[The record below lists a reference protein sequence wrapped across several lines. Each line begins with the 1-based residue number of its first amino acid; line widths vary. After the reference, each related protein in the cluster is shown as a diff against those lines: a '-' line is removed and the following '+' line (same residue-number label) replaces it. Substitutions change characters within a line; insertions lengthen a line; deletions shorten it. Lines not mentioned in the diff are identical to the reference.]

1 MRPVSILGL
10 YHLMFKRRSACAL
23 ALLLGAA
30 VLGLAR
36 PATAKSAIVVSTIR
50 PINSLV
56 SALMQGVGQPSTL
69 IPSDESPAFFLLH
82 DQDEKALRQVDLI
95 VWVGPSLET
104 ALARTFA
111 DPEVG
116 ARIVELSD
124 TGGLLTFPPRHGGE
138 WDQPPA
144 NRRPPGE
151 GGGPAGADGH
161 LWLDADNAKLMVG
174 RIASALSDVDFTNA
188 ETYRVN
194 AAELRKKIDAMDR
207 ELTQTLAPLHDRPF
221 LLLHD
226 DFQYF
231 EARYGLQGMGSIN
244 IDSSTMTP
252 DSIKAVVDKIKRLH
266 ATCVIGDAASDN
278 DELRAIAD
286 AAQIKTVRIDIY
298 GGDQKEGPDLY
309 FNTMKEIAA
318 GFAECLAQ

>member
-1 MRPVSILGL
+1 MDTRLFMNERKAGRV
-10 YHLMFKRRSACAL
+10 L
-23 ALLLGAA
+23 ALIILIVAGAI
-30 VLGLAR
+30 LAA
-36 PATAKSAIVVSTIR
+36 PARAKSAIVVTTIR

-56 SALMQGVGQPSTL
+56 AALMKGVGQPTTL
-69 IPSDESPAFFLLH
+69 IPSDEAPGYFLLH
-82 DQDEKALRQVDLI
+82 DQDETALRQVDLI

-104 ALARTFA
+104 ALARALA

-116 ARIVELSD
+116 ARIVELGD
-124 TGGLLTFPPRHGGE
+124 TDGLLTFPPRHGGE
-138 WDQPPA
+138 WDQPPPPA
-144 NRRPPGE
+144 SRRPPGE
-151 GGGPAGADGH
+151 GGGPLGADGH

-194 AAELRKKIDAMDR
+194 AADLRKRLDAMDR
-207 ELTQTLAPLHDRPF
+207 ELSQTLAPLRGQPF

-231 EARYGLQGMGSIN
+231 EARYGLQGVGSIN
-244 IDSSTMTP
+244 LDASTMTP
-252 DSIKAVVDKIKRLH
+252 DQMKAVVDKINRLH
-266 ATCVIGDAASDN
+266 VTCVIGDATSDS

-286 AAQIKTVRIDIY
+286 AAQVKTVRIDIY

-309 FNTMKEIAA
+309 FDTMKEIAA
-318 GFAECLAQ
+318 GFSECLAPAP

>member
-1 MRPVSILGL
+1 MDTRLFMSERNAGRV
-10 YHLMFKRRSACAL
+10 L
-23 ALLLGAA
+23 ALIFFIAAGAI
-30 VLGLAR
+30 LAT
-36 PATAKSAIVVSTIR
+36 PAIAKSAIVVSTIR

-56 SALMQGVGQPSTL
+56 AAVMQGVGQPSTL
-69 IPSDESPAFFLLH
+69 IPSDEPPAFFLLH

-116 ARIVELSD
+116 ARIVELAD
-124 TGGLLTFPPRHGGE
+124 TDALLTFPPRHGGE

-174 RIASALSDVDFTNA
+174 RIAGALADVEFTNA
-188 ETYRVN
+188 EAYRTN

-207 ELTQTLAPLHDRPF
+207 ELTQTLAPLRDRPF

-231 EARYGLQGMGSIN
+231 EARYGLQGVGSIEF
-244 IDSSTMTP
+244 DAKAMTP
-252 DSIKAVVDKIKRLH
+252 DGIKAAVDKINRLH
-266 ATCVIGDAASDN
+266 ASCVIGDASSDS

-286 AAQIKTVRIDIY
+286 AAQVKTVRIDIY

>member
-1 MRPVSILGL
+1 MNKGRAGCV
-10 YHLMFKRRSACAL
+10 L
-23 ALLLGAA
+23 ALILSVALTASMA
-30 VLGLAR
+30 S
-36 PATAKSAIVVSTIR
+36 PADAKSAIVVSTIR

-56 SALMQGVGQPSTL
+56 AAVMQGVGTPATL

-82 DQDEKALRQVDLI
+82 EQDERALRQVDMI

-104 ALARTFA
+104 SLARTFA

-116 ARIVELSD
+116 ARIVELAD
-124 TGGLLTFPPRHGGE
+124 TDGLLTFPPRHGGE

-174 RIASALSDVDFTNA
+174 RIASALADVDFANA
-188 ETYRVN
+188 ETYRTN
-194 AAELRKKIDAMDR
+194 AQALRKKIDDMDR
-207 ELTQTLAPLHDRPF
+207 DLTQTLAPLRGRPF

-231 EARYGLQGMGSIN
+231 EARYGLQGVGSID
-244 IDSSTMTP
+244 IDASDITP
-252 DSIKAVVDKIKRLH
+252 DKLKDVADKIKRLNV
-266 ATCVIGDAASDN
+266 TCVVGDASTDN

-286 AAQIKTVRIDIY
+286 AAQVKTTRIDIY

-309 FNTMKEIAA
+309 FQTMKEIAA

>member
-1 MRPVSILGL
+1 MNRICFGW
-10 YHLMFKRRSACAL
+10 L
-23 ALLLGAA
+23 AGRCLA
-30 VLGLAR
+30 VLVAGILSLATAM
-36 PATAKSAIVVSTIR
+36 PAGAKSAIVVSTIR
-50 PINSLV
+50 PVNSLV
-56 SALMQGVGQPSTL
+56 AGVMQGVGQPSTL
-69 IPSDESPAFFLLH
+69 IPADEPPAYFLLH

-116 ARIVELSD
+116 ARIVELAD
-124 TGGLLTFPPRHGGE
+124 TDALLTFPPRHGGE

-161 LWLDADNAKLMVG
+161 LWLDADNTKLMVG
-174 RIASALSDVDFTNA
+174 RIASALADVDFTNA
-188 ETYRVN
+188 EAYRTN

-207 ELTQTLAPLHDRPF
+207 ELTQTLAPLRDRPF

-231 EARYGLQGMGSIN
+231 EARYGLQGVGSIEF
-244 IDSSTMTP
+244 DAKAMDP
-252 DSIKAVVDKIKRLH
+252 DKIKAAVDKITRLH
-266 ATCVIGDAASDN
+266 ATCVIGDAASDS

-286 AAQIKTVRIDIY
+286 AAQVKTVLIDIY

>member
-1 MRPVSILGL
+1 ML
-10 YHLMFKRRSACAL
+10 AL
-23 ALLLGAA
+23 ALPIALMASMA
-30 VLGLAR
+30 P
-36 PATAKSAIVVSTIR
+36 PAWAKSAIVVSTIR

-56 SALMQGVGQPSTL
+56 AAIMQGVGQPSTL
-69 IPSDESPAFFLLH
+69 IPSEEAPEFFLLH
-82 DQDEKALRQVDLI
+82 EQDERALRQVDVI

-116 ARIVELSD
+116 ARIIELAD
-124 TGGLLTFPPRHGGE
+124 TDGLLTFPPRHGGE

-174 RIASALSDVDFTNA
+174 RIASALADVDFDNA
-188 ETYRVN
+188 ETYRTN
-194 AAELRKKIDAMDR
+194 AQALRKKIDDMDR
-207 ELTQTLAPLHDRPF
+207 ELNQTLAPLRGRPF

-231 EARYGLQGMGSIN
+231 EARYGLEGVGSIN
-244 IDSSTMTP
+244 ADASAMTP
-252 DSIKAVVDKIKRLH
+252 DKLKEVVDKIKRLNV
-266 ATCVIGDAASDN
+266 TCVVGDASTDN
-278 DELRAIAD
+278 DELRAIGD
-286 AAQIKTVRIDIY
+286 AAQVKTARIDIY

-309 FNTMKEIAA
+309 FKTMKEIAA
-318 GFAECLAQ
+318 GFADCLAE